1 MPLPFAINGLGRIG
15 RALVRVA
22 AGRPEL
28 ELVAVNDLVPTATLA
43 RLLARDTVHGP
54 APFAVAADGAGLVIA
69 GRRIPAYSAPE
80 PAAVPWPEAGAA
92 VVVEATGSFACGAAA
107 AAHRRG
113 SVERVVI
120 TANAPGVDATFCI
133 GVNEASY
140 DPAAHRVVSNASC
153 TTNCLALVA
162 KVLHDG
168 FGVQRALMSTVH
180 AYTESQRLLDVA
192 HPDARRGR
200 AAAANIIPV
209 STTSAAA
216 LGEVLPALAGKVEGF
231 AVRVPTPAVAMLD
244 FVAELATE
252 TTAAALRDAF
262 RAAAEGPLAGLLGVT
277 DEEPV
282 SSDFIGE
289 PRSGVVDLPL
299 LQVSGGRLARV
310 VAWYDNEWGYANRL
324 ADLLALLA
332 RSGG

>member
-1 MPLPFAINGLGRIG
+1 MPLRFAINGLGRVG
-15 RALVRVA
+15 RALLRVA

-28 ELVAVNDLVPTATLA
+28 ELVAVNDLVPAATLT

-54 APFAVAADGAGLVIA
+54 APFAVAADGAALVVA
-69 GRRIPAYSAPE
+69 GRRVAAHAVRE
-80 PAAVPWPEAGAA
+80 AGAVPWSEAGAA
-92 VVVEATGSFACGAAA
+92 VVVEATGRFASGAAA
-107 AAHRRG
+107 AAHLGG
-113 SVERVVI
+113 SVERVVV
-120 TANAPGVDATFCI
+120 TANAPGVDATFCF

-140 DPAAHRVVSNASC
+140 DPATHRVVSNASC

-168 FGVQRALMSTVH
+168 FGIQRALMSTVH

-192 HPDARRGR
+192 HQDARRGR

-209 STTSAAA
+209 ATTSAAA
-216 LGEVLPALAGKVEGF
+216 LGEVLPDLAGKVEGF
-231 AVRVPTPAVAMLD
+231 SVRVPTPAVAMLD
-244 FVAELATE
+244 FVAELAVE
-252 TTAAALRDAF
+252 TTAAALREAF
-262 RAAAEGPLAGLLGVT
+262 RAAAEGPLARLLGVT

-289 PRSGVVDLPL
+289 PRSAVVDLPL
-299 LQVSGGRLARV
+299 VQVSGGRLSRV

-332 RSGG
+332 RSA